1 MDHIQQ
7 EEDNNWKGDSEEATD
22 KSLGKSSMHP
32 VKTVDILN
40 AVRCSKAHPSNEEE
54 SLRIAEGLIKANPI
68 LGVPKELLCA
78 VFFRLLSVVKPYL
91 RANPFVCLLHVVY

>member
-7 EEDNNWKGDSEEATD
+7 EEDNNWKGDSEKAAD
-22 KSLGKSSMHP
+22 KSFGKSSVHP
-32 VKTVDILN
+32 VKTVDVLN
-40 AVRCSKAHPSNEEE
+40 AIRCAEAHSNYEEE
-54 SLRIAEGLIKANPI
+54 SLRVAEGLIKANPI

-78 VFFRLLSVVKPYL
+78 VLFRLLSVVKPDL